1 MKSVDFSNSIHY
13 TNIGTDWCEDVEGLC
28 NKLILQHKWSKKNYS
43 QGQYV
48 FDIAPNNIRYFQ
60 PLFDIVVSKVR
71 ELYPAAIIPEKFAS
85 SCWAYVSNQ
94 ERSVSV
100 LHNHIPEKVSKD
112 LSTVFYIKKPKDSG
126 DILFLIDGK
135 KHIHRPVEGELLV
148 FPATYYHSP
157 LPSNTKDYRIA
168 ININVITH
176 NKYNCFLTMGV

>member
-13 TNIGTDWCEDVEGLC
+13 TNIGTDWSEDVEGLC

-100 LHNHIPEKVSKD
+100 LHTHISEKVSKD

-176 NKYNCFLTMGV
+176 NKYNCFLTRDV

>member
-1 MKSVDFSNSIHY
+1 M
-13 TNIGTDWCEDVEGLC
+13 
-28 NKLILQHKWSKKNYS
+28 
-43 QGQYV
+43 
-48 FDIAPNNIRYFQ
+48 
-60 PLFDIVVSKVR
+60 
-71 ELYPAAIIPEKFAS
+71 
-85 SCWAYVSNQ
+85 
-94 ERSVSV
+94 
-100 LHNHIPEKVSKD
+100 HNHIPEKVSKD